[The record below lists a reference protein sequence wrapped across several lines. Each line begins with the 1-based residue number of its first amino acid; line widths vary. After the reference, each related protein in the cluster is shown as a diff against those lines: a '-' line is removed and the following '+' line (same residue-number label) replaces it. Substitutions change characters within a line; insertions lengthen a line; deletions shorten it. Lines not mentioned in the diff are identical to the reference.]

1 MVCPKC
7 HIMTQR
13 LRRDNT
19 LEHVCRFPGCKRF
32 GQVVARVEIPAP
44 IVEETKEDGT
54 SSVTPDGATPSPQG
68 EGLETESGETTDE

>member
-44 IVEETKEDGT
+44 IVEETQED
-54 SSVTPDGATPSPQG
+54 VALYDEA
-68 EGLETESGETTDE
+68 EGETTDE

>member
-19 LEHVCRFPGCKRF
+19 LEHVCRFPRCKRF

-44 IVEETKEDGT
+44 IVAETQED
-54 SSVTPDGATPSPQG
+54 VALYDEA
-68 EGLETESGETTDE
+68 EGETTDE